1 MVADSVIDA
10 LFTPFVPLAIVLLY
24 LFLQVRLI
32 RRGRGPWFAL
42 AVVPAVVV
50 AGAAVIAAVGVL
62 DGSNL
67 APIWLV
73 FAVPPA
79 TLWLL
84 LLWLA
89 GALSGSWTVAP
100 ARPRQPEHRD
110 GS

>member
-1 MVADSVIDA
+1 MAADSVTEA
-10 LFTPFVPLAIVLLY
+10 LFTPFVPLAIVTVY
-24 LFLQVRLI
+24 LFLQIRLI
-32 RRGRGPWFAL
+32 RRGRGLWRGLAL
-42 AVVPAVVV
+42 VPAVAV
-50 AGAAVIAAVGVL
+50 AGAIVIVAVGIA

-89 GALSGSWTVAP
+89 GALSGAWRTAP
-100 ARPRQPEHRD
+100 ARQRRPEQRD
-110 GS
+110 GR

>member
-10 LFTPFVPLAIVLLY
+10 VVTPFVPLAIVLLY

-32 RRGRGPWFAL
+32 RRGRGLWRGLAL
-42 AVVPAVVV
+42 VPAVAV
-50 AGAAVIAAVGVL
+50 AGAAVIVVVGVL

-79 TLWLL
+79 TLWLV

-89 GALSGSWTVAP
+89 GAFAGAWDIG
-100 ARPRQPEHRD
+100 RGRRRDIRD
-110 GS
+110 GP